1 MLKQL
6 KLTIT
11 ENKFNE
17 LYEQLIKNNVGQKN
31 SWFETEE
38 EFDEWAGDI
47 LYDLLEQFVEKGLGI
62 EYIDN

>member
-11 ENKFNE
+11 EDKFNE
-17 LYEQLIKNNVGQKN
+17 LYEQLIKNNIGQKN

-47 LYDLLEQFVEKGLGI
+47 LYDLLDQFVEKGLGI